1 MTQPQ
6 GPGVPFDL
14 LFSDEESQAPALPD
28 DFLAVYPGDWHMP
41 DVEGRPY
48 IYTNFGMSR
57 DGRISYN
64 EPGQEEAVHVT
75 LANPHDRWIMG
86 LLRMRADG
94 FMVGDT
100 TLNLEKYHFATAG
113 DVCPWTAEFIYP
125 SDAEAFAAYRQSVGL
140 PKQPLLIVLSLDGKV
155 DLDESCF
162 CHEDR
167 PIVLATT
174 TRGAETARNRGV
186 PDNVDIHALGEEA
199 ADLSR
204 LTKLLHRDYG
214 ICHLLCEGG
223 ANVFANLLDAGL
235 VDEEFVT
242 WCPTFVGRSRERH
255 RPSYTEGVAW
265 MPGSAPYSKP
275 LSLHRGGDCLFL
287 RTRCE
292 YGGTA

>member
-6 GPGVPFDL
+6 GPGVPFQL
-14 LFSDEESQAPALPD
+14 LFTEESAPSPSLSD
-28 DFLAVYPGDWHMP
+28 DFLAVYPGDWHLP
-41 DVEGRPY
+41 DVDGRPY

-64 EPGQEEAVHVT
+64 EPGREDAVHVT
-75 LANPHDRWIMG
+75 KADPHDRWLMG
-86 LLRMRADG
+86 LLRMRADA

-100 TLNLEKYHFATAG
+100 TMALEKYHFETAG
-113 DVCPWTAEFIYP
+113 DVCPWTSEFICP
-125 SDAEAFAAYRQSVGL
+125 SDAAAFAAQRRAEGYR
-140 PKQPLLIVLSLDGKV
+140 PHPLFVLLSLDGNV
-155 DLDESCF
+155 DLNLSCF
-162 CHEDR
+162 AQPDR

-174 TRGAETARNRGV
+174 TRGAESAKQRGV
-186 PDNVDIHALGEEA
+186 PANVDIHALGEHA

-204 LTKLLHRDYG
+204 LAQLLYSDYG
-214 ICHLLCEGG
+214 IRHLLCEGG
-223 ANVFANLLDAGL
+223 ATVFANLLDAGL

-265 MPGSAPYSKP
+265 LPGSAPYSKP

-287 RTRCE
+287 RTRCK
-292 YGGTA
+292 YKK